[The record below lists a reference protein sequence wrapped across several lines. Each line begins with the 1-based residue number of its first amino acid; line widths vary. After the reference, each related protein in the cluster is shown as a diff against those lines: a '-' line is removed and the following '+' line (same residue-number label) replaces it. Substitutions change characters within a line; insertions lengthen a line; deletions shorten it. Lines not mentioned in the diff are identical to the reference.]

1 MVIFL
6 IKWTIAAIPAFI
18 LLHLIC
24 AVFYLV
30 AIPLIR
36 GTLEPG

>member
-1 MVIFL
+1 MVIFI

-18 LLHLIC
+18 FLYLIL
-24 AVFYLV
+24 AVFYLF